1 MTLDLF
7 GEQNE
12 LANAVTALGKP
23 VVLYLMN
30 GRPLAI
36 SKLAEK
42 VPAIIEGWYMGQ
54 ETGTAAADII
64 FGEVNPSG
72 KLTITFPKS
81 AGQLPLYYNHKPSAQ
96 YMDYLSQDVNPL
108 FSFGYGLSYTRFRY
122 GKPVLRKNTV
132 KKGDTSRVTV
142 EVTNTGKVA
151 GDEIV
156 QLYIRDVLSTVT
168 RPVREL
174 RGFARISLKPGETRK
189 VTFDITPEKLAF
201 HNLDMKFVVEP
212 GDFEIMTGPSSRDED
227 LQKTVLT
234 VV

>member
-12 LANAVTALGKP
+12 LADAITALGKP
-23 VVLYLMN
+23 VVLYLAN
-30 GRPLAI
+30 GRPLSI
-36 SKLAEK
+36 NKLAET
-42 VPAIIEGWYMGQ
+42 VPAIVEGWYMGQ

-81 AGQLPLYYNHKPSAQ
+81 VGQIPMYYNHKPSARWQ
-96 YMDYLSQDVNPL
+96 DYISLDIKPL
-108 FSFGYGLSYTRFRY
+108 FHFGYGLSYTKFKY
-122 GKPVLRKNTV
+122 GKPVL
-132 KKGDTSRVTV
+132 KKTTIKKSEATKVMV
-142 EVTNTGKVA
+142 EVKNAGKVA

-156 QLYIRDVLSTVT
+156 QLYIRDMVSSVT
-168 RPVREL
+168 RPVKEL
-174 RGFARISLKPGETRK
+174 KGFARISLKPGETKK
-189 VTFDITPEKLAF
+189 VTFEITPDKLAF
-201 HNLDMKFVVEP
+201 HNIDMKYVVEP

-227 LQKTVLT
+227 LQKTMLT

>member
-1 MTLDLF
+1 
-7 GEQNE
+7 
-12 LANAVTALGKP
+12 
-23 VVLYLMN
+23 
-30 GRPLAI
+30 
-36 SKLAEK
+36 
-42 VPAIIEGWYMGQ
+42 
-54 ETGTAAADII
+54 
-64 FGEVNPSG
+64 
-72 KLTITFPKS
+72 
-81 AGQLPLYYNHKPSAQ
+81 
-96 YMDYLSQDVNPL
+96 
-108 FSFGYGLSYTRFRY
+108 
-122 GKPVLRKNTV
+122 
-132 KKGDTSRVTV
+132 VTV

-156 QLYIRDVLSTVT
+156 QLYIRDVVSTVT
-168 RPVREL
+168 RPVKEL